1 MVGNRCG
8 GAVSRCASLDQ
19 SVAMP
24 LVAQWN
30 AAHFTSTP
38 QESEPCASTHRTCK
52 NTPRGTVDS

>member
-1 MVGNRCG
+1 MVGNHCDV
-8 GAVSRCASLDQ
+8 AVSRCASLDQ

-38 QESEPCASTHRTCK
+38 QESEPCASSHRT
-52 NTPRGTVDS
+52 S

>member
-1 MVGNRCG
+1 MIGNHCDV
-8 GAVSRCASLDQ
+8 AVSRCASLDQ

-38 QESEPCASTHRTCK
+38 QESEPCTSPHRT
-52 NTPRGTVDS
+52 S

>member
-8 GAVSRCASLDQ
+8 VAVSGCPALDR

-30 AAHFTSTP
+30 AAHSTSTL
-38 QESEPCASTHRTCK
+38 
-52 NTPRGTVDS
+52 